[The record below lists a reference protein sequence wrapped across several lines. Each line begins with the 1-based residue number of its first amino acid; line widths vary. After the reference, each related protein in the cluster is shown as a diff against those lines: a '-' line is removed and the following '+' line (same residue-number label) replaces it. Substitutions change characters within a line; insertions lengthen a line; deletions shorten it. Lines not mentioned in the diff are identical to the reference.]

1 MNVRKKGCDKNRV
14 TAPFVANKR
23 RSKAYI
29 YGDKSS
35 QVKNIR
41 DCFTWLFLLL
51 DAEQLFHNLLV
62 NGVLLPTPRSQVTI
76 FIKHEKL
83 FLKLFLVTQS

>member
-1 MNVRKKGCDKNRV
+1 MLNECSQKKGCDKNRV

-41 DCFTWLFLLL
+41 DCFYLALLI
-51 DAEQLFHNLLV
+51 
-62 NGVLLPTPRSQVTI
+62 T
-76 FIKHEKL
+76 
-83 FLKLFLVTQS
+83 